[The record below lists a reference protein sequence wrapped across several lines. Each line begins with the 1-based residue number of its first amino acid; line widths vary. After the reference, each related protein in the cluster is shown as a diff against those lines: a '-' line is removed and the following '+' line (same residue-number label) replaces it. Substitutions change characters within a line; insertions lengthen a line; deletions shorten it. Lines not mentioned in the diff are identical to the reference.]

1 MNNSHR
7 TRRSQEY
14 PGGHT
19 LNRRLDRISASA
31 ASTHLVASREQLTD
45 IFTLLNVEGIGPY
58 TQPRTVMERQ
68 ASHLAPTA
76 SSEQGSTSVCQ
87 V

>member
-7 TRRSQEY
+7 TRRSREY

-19 LNRRLDRISASA
+19 KNRRLDRISASA
-31 ASTHLVASREQLTD
+31 ASTLLVASWEQLTD

-58 TQPRTVMERQ
+58 TQPRPVKERQ

>member
-1 MNNSHR
+1 MNNSYG
-7 TRRSQEY
+7 TRRSRQY
-14 PGGHT
+14 PGGHSM
-19 LNRRLDRISASA
+19 NRRLDRISASA
-31 ASTHLVASREQLTD
+31 ASTPLVASREHLTD

-58 TQPRTVMERQ
+58 TQPRPVKERQ

>member
-1 MNNSHR
+1 MNNRYR
-7 TRRSQEY
+7 TRRSRQY

-19 LNRRLDRISASA
+19 MNRRLDRISASA
-31 ASTHLVASREQLTD
+31 ASTLLVASREQLTD

-58 TQPRTVMERQ
+58 TQPRPVKERQ

-76 SSEQGSTSVCQ
+76 SSEEGSRSVCQ